1 MYFNKYPHVA
11 NFAFAEKYEATRS
24 AFDIGSRKF
33 SLQVDSYG
41 SGIHRLQVLH
51 PDTWSPNHCLTQL
64 CPPEGTGNG
73 LTISPD
79 FQIAIQNSKGE
90 TVLQSRA
97 GATFGVCADQW
108 VIRFE
113 VDPETRYYGL
123 GEKNFGRLEL
133 SGLRTKFWNTD
144 VWGDF
149 HYTHWA
155 DQPVDPP
162 YISIPYVILKRAN
175 GYVGILLHT
184 GFPTFMEIPGDD
196 ASRAFEAWRHTS
208 PQIILGAEGGHP
220 DIWILEAPTL
230 RELTQKYQKLIGVT
244 PTPPLW
250 SLGYHQCRWGYEGE
264 AHLVDLDVNF
274 EKHQFPCD
282 GLWLDIDYMRGYR
295 VFTTEE
301 KHFPKGVGHTIGLM
315 KKNDRKVV
323 PILDPGVKFE
333 KGFEVYEDGHK
344 KDVVCWNRQGG
355 EYVGIVWPGET
366 VFPDFS
372 LQEGRDWWAGYC
384 AKFMQSGFRAAWVDM
399 NDPST
404 GPVDPTGMLF
414 NRGTQPHEKYHN
426 QYALG
431 MQMAT
436 FQGFL
441 QAKPN
446 ERPFILTRSGFV
458 GTAKY
463 SAAWTGDNV
472 SNYFYLK
479 ASVPTSLN
487 LALSGIPFNGP
498 DVGGFGDEPS
508 DGLMLDWVKTCFL
521 FPFMRNHTGDGSKRG
536 QEPWKFKAETLEQI
550 RKYVR
555 LRYKFL
561 PYLYNLFID
570 QEELGD
576 PPMRPLLYEFEGQ
589 ADLETVS
596 QQFMIGPSI
605 LQAPVVDEKKRSVS
619 AILPGKGPWLDANS
633 GKWKKKSVTV
643 KPAFGETALYFRN
656 GSVVPMQKGIAT
668 TNTKDISNV
677 DVLLAF
683 APGTTGE
690 TSYAYRSD
698 DGLSYGYRDGERSC
712 LQISASWK
720 GKALSISSQHVENG
734 FGAIQAEFLVPAG
747 FEKIEVDGRPGI
759 ISEEALE
766 LTGAPLAFV
775 RVR

>member
-1 MYFNKYPHVA
+1 MYFNKYPHFA
-11 NFAFAEKYEATRS
+11 NFAFATNFEES
-24 AFDIGSRKF
+24 QSSFEIGSRTF
-33 SLQVDSYG
+33 SVELDSFPN
-41 SGIHRLQVLH
+41 GIHRLRVHQVE
-51 PDTWSPNHCLTQL
+51 TWGPNKCLTDL
-64 CPPEGTGNG
+64 VPPDGAGEG
-73 LTISPD
+73 LAISPD
-79 FQIAIQNSKGE
+79 FQISLKNEAGE
-90 TVLQSRA
+90 TILQSRA
-97 GATFGVCADQW
+97 GETFGVCADQW
-108 VIRFE
+108 MLRFE
-113 VDPETRYYGL
+113 APLGTRYYGL

-149 HYTHWA
+149 HFTHWK

-162 YISIPYVILKRAN
+162 YISIPYVILKRDS

-184 GFPTFMEIPGDD
+184 AYPTFMEIPGED

-208 PQIILGAEGGHP
+208 PQIILGAEGGQP

-230 RELTQKYQKLIGVT
+230 RDLTRKFSKLVGVT

-264 AHLVDLDVNF
+264 DHLVELDKNF
-274 EKHQFPCD
+274 EKHQIPCD

-301 KHFPKGVGHTIGLM
+301 RHFPNGVAHALGLM

-333 KGFEVYEDGHK
+333 KGFALYEDGHE
-344 KDVVCWNRQGG
+344 KDVFCRNRQGG

-366 VFPDFS
+366 VFPDFTIK
-372 LQEGRDWWAGYC
+372 EGRDWWAGYC
-384 AKFMQSGFRAAWVDM
+384 ADFIRSGFRAAWVDM

-414 NRGTQPHEKYHN
+414 NRGAECHEQHHN

-441 QAKPN
+441 EAKPN
-446 ERPFILTRSGFV
+446 ERPFILTRSGCV
-458 GTAKY
+458 GTGQY

-479 ASVPTSLN
+479 ASIPTTLN

-498 DVGGFGDEPS
+498 DVGGFGEEPTEQ
-508 DGLMLDWVKTCFL
+508 LMLDWVKTCFL
-521 FPFMRNHTGDGSKRG
+521 FPFMRNHTGGGTRG
-536 QEPWKFKAETLEQI
+536 QEPWQFSEKVCHEI

-570 QEELGD
+570 QEQAGD
-576 PPMRPLLYEFEGQ
+576 PVLRPLFYEFEGDSQ
-589 ADLETVS
+589 LETLS
-596 QQFMIGPSI
+596 NQFLVGPSI
-605 LQAPVVDEKKRSVS
+605 LQAPVIDEKKRSVS
-619 AILPGKGPWLDANS
+619 AVLPGNGPWWDANS
-633 GKWKKKSVTV
+633 GKWKRRAARL
-643 KPAFGETALYFRN
+643 KPAFGETALFFRN
-656 GSVVPMQKGIAT
+656 GAVIPMLRGTPT
-668 TNTKDISNV
+668 TNHKDLAKV
-677 DVLLAF
+677 DVLVAVS
-683 APGTTGE
+683 AGTSGE
-690 TSYAYRSD
+690 SSYDYRVD
-698 DGLSYGYRDGERSC
+698 DGLSYDYRDGKRSA
-712 LQISASWK
+712 LQINASWK
-720 GKALSISSQHVENG
+720 GKKLSISSQHVENG
-734 FGAIQAEFLVPAG
+734 FGAIEAEYLVPAG
-747 FEKIEVDGRPGI
+747 FESITVDGRPGI
-759 ISEEALE
+759 LSKEPLE
-766 LTGAPLAFV
+766 LTGGALPVV